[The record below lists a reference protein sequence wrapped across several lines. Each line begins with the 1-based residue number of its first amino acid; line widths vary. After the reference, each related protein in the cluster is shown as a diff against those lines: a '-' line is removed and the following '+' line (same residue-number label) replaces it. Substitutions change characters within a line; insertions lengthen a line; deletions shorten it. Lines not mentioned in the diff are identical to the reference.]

1 MINQL
6 LTVALMPLDRMNIL
20 TSLVAADEGSQKNAQ
35 RCGTVDYRVNGK
47 GSDHSSTPKQ
57 AEAYMKSIEKEPVV
71 SAWWSDLTPA
81 ERVDLH
87 AAYNIAKEEGF
98 SQAGGRTNQPRTR
111 QACPTSRR

>member
-1 MINQL
+1 M
-6 LTVALMPLDRMNIL
+6 
-20 TSLVAADEGSQKNAQ
+20 
-35 RCGTVDYRVNGK
+35 NGK
-47 GSDHSSTPKQ
+47 RQRPQFDSKKQ

-98 SQAGGRTNQPRTR
+98 SLVAAAQNQAKNEAGVSYLKKMTL
-111 QACPTSRR
+111 